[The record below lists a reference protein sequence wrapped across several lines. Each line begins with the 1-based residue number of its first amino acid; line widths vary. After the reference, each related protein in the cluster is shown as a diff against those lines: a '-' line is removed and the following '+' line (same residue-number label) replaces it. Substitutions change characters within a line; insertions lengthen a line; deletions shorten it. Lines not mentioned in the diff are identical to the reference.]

1 MLLQQRTVRGV
12 CVRME
17 EGAAFSVLTKPL
29 SRHSNSASTF
39 NNTHTTT
46 VLWPHHDSHRDL
58 YISVR
63 LLLPLR
69 PAPGVDAY
77 GCDGRRAYG
86 GRRGSYDG
94 GSYDGGSCDGGS
106 CDGSSC
112 DGSSCDGGSYGAGGS
127 HGRGAAAARPHRQE
141 LNFMEEV
148 SSYNNNA
155 RLTHIR
161 S

>member
-86 GRRGSYDG
+86 GRRGSCDA
-94 GSYDGGSCDGGS
+94 GSCDVGS
-106 CDGSSC
+106 CDVGSC
-112 DGSSCDGGSYGAGGS
+112 GGRSYGAGGS
-127 HGRGAAAARPHRQE
+127 RGRGGAAARPHRQE

-148 SSYNNNA
+148 SSHNKA